1 MTEQDI
7 NVDQLADAIA
17 KKLRLLPPTDKV
29 LWDAKECAEYLR
41 MSEKHFMD
49 RVSKTMKFPKPIKL
63 PSETGRRAH
72 SRWYASE
79 VMDWAKSYKQAS

>member
-1 MTEQDI
+1 MTEQSI

-17 KKLRLLPPTDKV
+17 KKLRLLPPSDKV
-29 LWDAKECAEYLR
+29 LWDSKECAEYLR

-49 RVSKTMKFPKPIKL
+49 RVSKTLKFPKPIKL

-72 SRWYASE
+72 SRWYALE
-79 VMDWAKSYKQAS
+79 IMEWVKSHKLAS